1 MTEPATSRGLSAG
14 AWSAIAAIAVALISG
29 VVTIATHTTRPS
41 PAPPAS
47 DASGPPPIVWPTNA
61 DAVAGTWAG
70 TVEGDDRAPFQ
81 VEAVIAKGC
90 VPNARCGTISVNST
104 PCDGL
109 LYLQSIDRDDY
120 EFRVGKFTTT
130 SSKKCT
136 PGAGEHFRPQPDG
149 TVLYSA
155 TYEPHA
161 KGTLR
166 KR

>member
-1 MTEPATSRGLSAG
+1 MTEPATSKGLSAG
-14 AWSAIAAIAVALISG
+14 AWGAITAITVAVISG
-29 VVTIATHTTRPS
+29 IVTVVTHTSKT
-41 PAPPAS
+41 PPPPLSA
-47 DASGPPPIVWPTNA
+47 DANGPPPVVWATNA

-70 TVEGDDRAPFQ
+70 TVEGDDHAPFQ

-90 VPNARCGTISVNST
+90 APNARCGTISVNST

-120 EFRVGKFTTT
+120 EFRVGEFTTT
-130 SSKKCT
+130 SSKKCK
-136 PGAGEHFRPQPDG
+136 PGSGDHLRPQPDG
-149 TVLYSA
+149 TVLYST
-155 TYEPHA
+155 TYAPYA